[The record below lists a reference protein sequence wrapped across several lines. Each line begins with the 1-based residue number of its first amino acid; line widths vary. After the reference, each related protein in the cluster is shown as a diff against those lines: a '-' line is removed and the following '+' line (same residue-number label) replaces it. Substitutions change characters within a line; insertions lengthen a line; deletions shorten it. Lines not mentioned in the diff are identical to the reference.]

1 MNEAPNHASHTQLWS
16 RRTVLR
22 RVGLATASLSIL
34 AACGPA
40 TTPAAPTSAPAAA
53 PTSAPVAPPTT
64 AAAAAKPTTP
74 AAAAAAPTTA
84 AVAAKPTAAAATSA
98 ATPTGTLRYANA
110 DFGQESM
117 DPINITSNWGWA
129 MYDELLTYDAQ
140 GNVVGN
146 IAEKYELS
154 PDGLTWTFNIRKG
167 IKFHNGDALTAND
180 VVFSLQRFGS
190 KESTNPWSPYILK
203 NSETITAPDDYTVV
217 YKAQKPEWA
226 LKIPFGQTHI
236 LPKNYFEKVGQDGF
250 RAQPVG
256 SGPYKFAK
264 WVPKTSMEFDANT
277 DYWGSAKP
285 QWTHVTETLI
295 PEEATR
301 VAQLERG
308 DVDMIANLSFD
319 RLTELKGKGF
329 RLQEVGLPTLANIS
343 FPGTFMAKGPTSD
356 IRVRQAM
363 SYAINRQEICDTFY
377 KGLAKPGGFWFFS
390 TQTWGFDP
398 ATFKADAYDPAKA
411 KQLLQDAGYP
421 GKFSPQ
427 SVTLYTTAVAADLM
441 QILQG
446 YWQAIGINV
455 DVQPVDTPVYNGMV
469 FVRAKD
475 PTDKQVGAIWPW
487 VNVGFFNNVYHS
499 ANMFTSTGV
508 HTTSNDT
515 KADDMYKA
523 AVTELDDA
531 KAKKLWQDLMH
542 YGYDTMWI
550 NVELVEV
557 PTYFAVG
564 PNVGAFTGRS
574 YINVWDSYA
583 GIQHKA

>member
-1 MNEAPNHASHTQLWS
+1 
-16 RRTVLR
+16 
-22 RVGLATASLSIL
+22 
-34 AACGPA
+34 
-40 TTPAAPTSAPAAA
+40 
-53 PTSAPVAPPTT
+53 
-64 AAAAAKPTTP
+64 
-74 AAAAAAPTTA
+74 
-84 AVAAKPTAAAATSA
+84 
-98 ATPTGTLRYANA
+98 
-110 DFGQESM
+110 
-117 DPINITSNWGWA
+117 
-129 MYDELLTYDAQ
+129 LLTFDPQ

-146 IAEKYELS
+146 VAEKYDLS

-167 IKFHNGDALTAND
+167 IKFHNGDPLTAAD

-203 NSETITAPDDYTVV
+203 NNESITAPDDYTVV
-217 YKAQKPEWA
+217 YKAQKPEWP

-236 LPKNYFEKVGQDGF
+236 LPKNYFDKVGQDGF
-250 RAQPVG
+250 RAAPIG

-264 WVPKTSMEFDANT
+264 WVPKTSMEYDANT
-277 DYWGSAKP
+277 EYWGAVKP
-285 QWTHVTETLI
+285 QWAHITETLV
-295 PEEATR
+295 PEESTR

-308 DVDMIANLSFD
+308 DVDMTSNLSFD
-319 RLTELKGKGF
+319 RLLELKNKGF

-343 FPGTFMAKGPTSD
+343 FPGTFMTKGPTSD

-390 TQTWGFDP
+390 EQTWAFDP
-398 ATFKADAYDPAKA
+398 ATFKADAYDPDKA

-421 GKFSPQ
+421 GKFTPQ
-427 SVTLYTTAVAADLM
+427 SITVYTTAVAADLM

-446 YWQAIGINV
+446 YWQAVGVNV
-455 DVQPVDTPVYNGMV
+455 DVQTVDTPVYNGLV

-475 PTDKQVGAIWPW
+475 PTEKQVGAIWPW
-487 VNVGFFNNVYHS
+487 VNVGFFSNVYHS

-515 KADDMYKA
+515 KADAMYQA
-523 AVTELDDA
+523 AITELDDA

-557 PTYFAVG
+557 PTYFVVG
-564 PNVGAFTGRS
+564 PNVGAFTNRT
-574 YINVWDSYA
+574 YINIWDTYL